1 MSEKE
6 DKEGHP
12 TQQITQQQREPN
24 PTTTEPTHCNNWPLP
39 HPLPRREGR
48 NHRDTPNGLLLV
60 AYGAVRV
67 CVGTERPLPRP
78 LPRRE
83 GRDYR
88 DTPIVLLNVAYGAIC
103 GCITRCSAHFAS
115 LFVYIESS
123 VKYVHSV
130 IICLYVIMSINIK
143 AQSGPSPVPSP
154 VGRGVITEIPLTSCC
169 SLFTVLVGL
178 M

>member
-6 DKEGHP
+6 DKEATT
-12 TQQITQQQREPN
+12 TQHLTQQQTDKHN
-24 PTTTEPTHCNNWPLP
+24 HTSGPTTAKQTGPTHGNNWPLP

-60 AYGAVRV
+60 AYGAIRV

-88 DTPIVLLNVAYGAIC
+88 DTPNGLLSVAYDAIC
-103 GCITRCSAHFAS
+103 GCIIRCSAHFAS

-130 IICLYVIMSINIK
+130 ILCHFVILS
-143 AQSGPSPVPSP
+143 
-154 VGRGVITEIPLTSCC
+154 
-169 SLFTVLVGL
+169 
-178 M
+178 

>member
-12 TQQITQQQREPN
+12 TQQLTRQQLNQ
-24 PTTTEPTHCNNWPLP
+24 PTATTEPTHCNNWPLP

-48 NHRDTPNGLLLV
+48 DYRDTPIGLLLV
-60 AYGAVRV
+60 AY
-67 CVGTERPLPRP
+67 
-78 LPRRE
+78 
-83 GRDYR
+83 D
-88 DTPIVLLNVAYGAIC
+88 AIY

-130 IICLYVIMSINIK
+130 ILCHFVILS
-143 AQSGPSPVPSP
+143 
-154 VGRGVITEIPLTSCC
+154 
-169 SLFTVLVGL
+169 
-178 M
+178 

>member
-12 TQQITQQQREPN
+12 TQQLTRQRVGN
-24 PTTTEPTHCNNWPLP
+24 HNHTDWPLP
-39 HPLPRREGR
+39 H
-48 NHRDTPNGLLLV
+48 
-60 AYGAVRV
+60 
-67 CVGTERPLPRP
+67 P

-88 DTPIVLLNVAYGAIC
+88 DTPIGLLLVAYDAIC
-103 GCITRCSAHFAS
+103 GCIIRSSAHFIS

-130 IICLYVIMSINIK
+130 ILCHFVILS
-143 AQSGPSPVPSP
+143 
-154 VGRGVITEIPLTSCC
+154 
-169 SLFTVLVGL
+169 
-178 M
+178 

>member
-60 AYGAVRV
+60 VYGVSWSHV
-67 CVGTERPLPRP
+67 
-78 LPRRE
+78 
-83 GRDYR
+83 
-88 DTPIVLLNVAYGAIC
+88 N
-103 GCITRCSAHFAS
+103 RCSAHFIT
-115 LFVYIESS
+115 LFY
-123 VKYVHSV
+123 
-130 IICLYVIMSINIK
+130 M
-143 AQSGPSPVPSP
+143 P
-154 VGRGVITEIPLTSCC
+154 
-169 SLFTVLVGL
+169 
-178 M
+178 

>member
-12 TQQITQQQREPN
+12 TQQLTLQRVGNHNHTERATTTTQTGPS
-24 PTTTEPTHCNNWPLP
+24 PTTSGPSPVPSW
-39 HPLPRREGR
+39 
-48 NHRDTPNGLLLV
+48 
-60 AYGAVRV
+60 
-67 CVGTERPLPRP
+67 PLPRP

-88 DTPIVLLNVAYGAIC
+88 DTPNGLLNVAYGAVC

-130 IICLYVIMSINIK
+130 ILCH
-143 AQSGPSPVPSP
+143 
-154 VGRGVITEIPLTSCC
+154 
-169 SLFTVLVGL
+169 FVLL
-178 M
+178 S